1 MIRPGLFLL
10 ALGLMAQAGG
20 ALAETI
26 RVRSGEHADFTRLV
40 ITPDQPT
47 EWSFGR
53 SGDTYVLRLA
63 RPEVRYDLG
72 ELFVYVPRVRL
83 LDAQVAQSPDLTL
96 AVSPDTHATAFNLAS
111 GLIVVDI
118 KPGPADP
125 ASPFEKPLTGSPS
138 QAAAPAAAAPQGATA
153 SAPTASQRPSARPQ
167 AVAAAE
173 SPDVAPTPVSRTVP
187 APTAMPGSTYL
198 PPAKKD
204 PHLSLYW
211 QGPGAVPLGG
221 ATETAQA
228 ALESPQPAEPI
239 AGAAPSSETPIATH
253 KPVTTLPPSVLPLPG
268 RTQTD
273 SRIVEAEQQLLR
285 QLGRAATQGLI
296 EVDPSK
302 IRHAAPGVPVPQA
315 VSAPEVAPAPEPT
328 VSDHAAPEHAPADHA
343 APEAPAPATAHVAMA
358 AAEPAATHVPAQAP
372 IHAEGAAN
380 PLSVTLEDHLALL
393 SETSID
399 RDSPFATRLQPLT
412 ENGLECLPDSSFD
425 VTSWLGEGAPSER
438 IASLRTGLV
447 GEFDAPEETPVVDLA
462 RLYVAL
468 GFGAEA
474 EQLLVEMK
482 VRPRKSD
489 LLRDMAH
496 IVDERPVRP
505 DSPLMQMT
513 SCDSAA
519 ALWSVLARP
528 ALSRSD
534 EINLPALLR
543 SFSALPL
550 DSRRLLGP
558 RLADKLMSVGAEDA
572 AYSVRGAITR
582 ATGDHGAGV
591 QLMDAKFDLAAGEG
605 HKAAEVLTPLIAEN
619 SPESP
624 QALILY
630 VEAQMEAGKPV
641 ETKTVDSLA
650 ALAYEHR
657 KAEDA
662 QDLNRAYILAAGSAG
677 QFDRALKAYDG
688 WKKHADGR
696 EQLEVGRAMAGFL
709 AEAAKTSGL
718 EAAFAALGSW
728 GPELPVDLRRAA
740 LRGTIRTMADLPDDA
755 EFLRNAFARKDLISS
770 ANLDWPLRAD
780 LARRMLSL
788 GFGTQARE
796 MAGLEAMD
804 HEDGRIILGKAALA
818 EHDPATA
825 LSEIAGIETSEAA
838 AIRGQALALLG
849 DHTGAKEA
857 YAAAGDQAASVAEA
871 WRSGDWSTVAE
882 KGTDAQRA
890 ALAGF
895 DGNLP
900 PADPAATI
908 DPAAAIPAAAE
919 AATAPDTAAAGE
931 TPPGIAP
938 PATLA
943 QNRAL
948 IEESK
953 AAREAL
959 QALLAQGS
967 GQ

>member
-1 MIRPGLFLL
+1 MIRRGLLLL

-20 ALAETI
+20 AVAETI
-26 RVRSGEHADFTRLV
+26 RIRSGEHADFTRLV
-40 ITPDQPT
+40 VTPDQPT

-53 SGDTYVLRLA
+53 DGDTYVLRLA

-83 LDAQVAQSPDLTL
+83 LDAKGGDTADLTL
-96 AVSPDTHATAFNLAS
+96 AVSPDTHATAFNLAT

-118 KPGPADP
+118 KSGPADP
-125 ASPFEKPLTGSPS
+125 ASPFEKPL
-138 QAAAPAAAAPQGATA
+138 PAAAAATQGAA
-153 SAPTASQRPSARPQ
+153 GLDAGSAPAASQRPAARPQ
-167 AVAAAE
+167 GTDTAQVT
-173 SPDVAPTPVSRTVP
+173 TPVNRTVP
-187 APTAMPGSTYL
+187 APTTMPGSTYL
-198 PPAKKD
+198 PEPKKD

-211 QGPGAVPLGG
+211 QGPGSVAFGG
-221 ATETAQA
+221 AGAT
-228 ALESPQPAEPI
+228 PPAETPDPAAGATTV
-239 AGAAPSSETPIATH
+239 AGAAPSSETPVPTH
-253 KPVTTLPPSVLPLPG
+253 QPAPGLPPSILPLPG
-268 RTQTD
+268 RMQTD
-273 SRIVEAEQQLLR
+273 PRIVDAEQQLLH

-296 EVDPSK
+296 EVDTSK
-302 IRHAAPGVPVPQA
+302 LRHAKPAAAVPHDA
-315 VSAPEVAPAPEPT
+315 ATPEG
-328 VSDHAAPEHAPADHA
+328 AAQDAHAPASQDTTPAVAEAAPAAATPAVAEHA
-343 APEAPAPATAHVAMA
+343 ASPDSAAHSVAG
-358 AAEPAATHVPAQAP
+358 AATPASLGMSAP
-372 IHAEGAAN
+372 
-380 PLSVTLEDHLALL
+380 EDHLALK
-393 SETSID
+393 SETAID
-399 RDSPFATRLQPLT
+399 RDSLFSVPGQPLT
-412 ENGLECLPDSSFD
+412 DNGLECLPDTSFD
-425 VTSWLGEGAPSER
+425 LTSWLGEGSPSER
-438 IASLRTGLV
+438 IAKLRTGLV
-447 GEFDAPEETPVVDLA
+447 GEFDTPEETPVIDLA

-482 VRPRKSD
+482 VRPRKAD
-489 LLRDMAH
+489 VLRDMAH

-513 SCDSAA
+513 ECDTAA
-519 ALWSVLARP
+519 ALWAVMARP
-528 ALSRSD
+528 TLTASD
-534 EINLPALLR
+534 TINIPAVLR
-543 SFSALPL
+543 NFSALPL

-582 ATGDHGAGV
+582 ATGEHGSGV
-591 QLMDAKFDLAAGEG
+591 QLMDAKFDLAAGDG

-619 SPESP
+619 NPDSP

-641 ETKTVDSLA
+641 EDKTVDSLA

-657 KAEDA
+657 KAKDA
-662 QDLNRAYILAAGSAG
+662 QDLNRAFILAAGSAG
-677 QFDRALKAYDG
+677 QFDRALKAFGD

-718 EAAFAALGSW
+718 DAAFTALGNW
-728 GPELPVDLRRAA
+728 GPELPVDLRRDA
-740 LRGTIRTMADLPDDA
+740 LRGTIRTLADLPDDA
-755 EFLRNAFARKDLISS
+755 EFLRSAFARKDLISS
-770 ANLDWPLRAD
+770 ASLDWPLRAD
-780 LARRMLSL
+780 LARRMLAL
-788 GFGTQARE
+788 GFGPQARE
-796 MAGLEAMD
+796 MAGIEALD

-818 EHDPATA
+818 EHDPARA
-825 LSEIAGIETSEAA
+825 LTEIAGIETQEAA
-838 AIRGQALALLG
+838 AIRGEALALLG

-857 YAAAGDQAASVAEA
+857 YTAAGDQAAAVAEA

-900 PADPAATI
+900 PADPAAPLEPAT
-908 DPAAAIPAAAE
+908 PAADGAAA
-919 AATAPDTAAAGE
+919 PDAAAVDADVAAD

-953 AAREAL
+953 SAREAL
-959 QALLAQGS
+959 QALLSQGS

>member
-1 MIRPGLFLL
+1 MIRRGLLLL
-10 ALGLMAQAGG
+10 ALGLVAQAGD
-20 ALAETI
+20 ATAETI
-26 RVRSGEHADFTRLV
+26 RIRSGEHADFTRLV
-40 ITPDQPT
+40 VTPDQPT

-53 SGDTYVLRLA
+53 EGDTYVLRLA

-83 LDAQVAQSPDLTL
+83 LDARGGDNADLTL
-96 AVSPDTHATAFNLAS
+96 AVSPDTHATAFNLAT

-125 ASPFEKPLTGSPS
+125 ASPFEKPLAMA
-138 QAAAPAAAAPQGATA
+138 QASASAAPAPVSG
-153 SAPTASQRPSARPQ
+153 SAPVVSQRPAARPQ
-167 AVAAAE
+167 DVAAAE
-173 SPDVAPTPVSRTVP
+173 APTPVTRTVP

-198 PPAKKD
+198 PEPRKD

-211 QGPGAVPLGG
+211 QGPGSVPFGTPP
-221 ATETAQA
+221 AAASDPAETA
-228 ALESPQPAEPI
+228 LPV
-239 AGAAPSSETPIATH
+239 AGAAPSSETPVATH
-253 KPVTTLPPSVLPLPG
+253 QPEPSLPPSILPLPG

-273 SRIVEAEQQLLR
+273 PRIVDAEQQLLR

-296 EVDPSK
+296 DVDPTK
-302 IRHAAPGVPVPQA
+302 LRHAKPAPAVPHSESAAESVPQA
-315 VSAPEVAPAPEPT
+315 APAAETP
-328 VSDHAAPEHAPADHA
+328 AAHEA
-343 APEAPAPATAHVAMA
+343 APAPAHGETPAAQEPARTETASAEHAAAPDGAAHDAAVIADPATPAAGAESHMAPLAMA
-358 AAEPAATHVPAQAP
+358 GT
-372 IHAEGAAN
+372 
-380 PLSVTLEDHLALL
+380 EDPLALL
-393 SETSID
+393 SETAID
-399 RDSPFATRLQPLT
+399 RDSLFSIQGQPLT

-425 VTSWLGEGAPSER
+425 LTSWLGEGSPSER

-447 GEFDAPEETPVVDLA
+447 GEFDTPEETPVVDLA

-489 LLRDMAH
+489 LLRDMAR
-496 IVDERPVRP
+496 IMDGRPVRP
-505 DSPLMQMT
+505 DSPLLQMT
-513 SCDSAA
+513 DCDTAA

-528 ALSRSD
+528 SLTASD
-534 EINLPALLR
+534 TLNIPALLR

-558 RLADKLMSVGAEDA
+558 QLADKLMSVGAEAA

-582 ATGDHGAGV
+582 ATGEHGPAV

-619 SPESP
+619 SPDSP

-677 QFDRALKAYDG
+677 QFDRALKAFEG

-718 EAAFAALGSW
+718 DAAFAALGSW

-770 ANLDWPLRAD
+770 ASLDWPLRAD

-788 GFGTQARE
+788 GFGPQARE
-796 MAGLEAMD
+796 MAGLEALD

-818 EHDPATA
+818 EHDPARA
-825 LSEIAGIETSEAA
+825 LTEIAGIETPEAA
-838 AIRGQALALLG
+838 AIRGEALALLG

-857 YAAAGDQAASVAEA
+857 YAAAGDQAAAVAEA
-871 WRSGDWSTVAE
+871 WRSGDWGTVAE
-882 KGTDAQRA
+882 QGTEAQRA

-900 PADPAATI
+900 PADPAA
-908 DPAAAIPAAAE
+908 PLE
-919 AATAPDTAAAGE
+919 ATAPTAAADAAAASDAAPADS
-931 TPPGIAP
+931 PPGIAP

-959 QALLAQGS
+959 QALLAQGT